1 MYDEGIDLHTV
12 LRESSIK
19 IKGNV
24 RVLGHVG
31 ADCIHVPILHQ
42 GVNGQRAPVRHSF
55 TKSE

>member
-1 MYDEGIDLHTV
+1 MYDEGIDLHMA
-12 LRESSIK
+12 LRDNNVEIE
-19 IKGNV
+19 GNV

-55 TKSE
+55 AERE